1 MISVDELLGFEEER
15 LENVRKSMYECY
27 REIAT
32 PAIEQRP
39 VEFRGETRMVD
50 YIIFDKLSPEDREK
64 LDYYS
69 RILDDVAARKC
80 VLENYIKSNVPEDVI
95 SEYNDYVE
103 PIETYNGVRI
113 SCSAIDL
120 DENREFTRTSIKVGD
135 ALVESPREMSVQEY
149 NQLYTTA
156 LTSMLSNGL
165 TSQQAHD
172 KIEEVC
178 TDAYLAK
185 RNLSEEMSL

>member
-1 MISVDELLGFEEER
+1 MMSADKLISFEEKR
-15 LENVRKSMYECY
+15 FENVRKSMYEHY
-27 REIAT
+27 REIAA

-39 VEFRGETRMVD
+39 MEFRGETRMVD

-69 RILDDVAARKC
+69 SILDDVAARRC
-80 VLENYIKSNVPEDVI
+80 VLRNYVKSNVPEEIV

-103 PIETYNGVRI
+103 PIETYNGIKI
-113 SCSAIDL
+113 SCSALDL
-120 DENREFTRTSIKVGD
+120 DENGEFTRSSIKVGD
-135 ALVESPREMSVQEY
+135 ALVESPREMSIQEY

-165 TSQQAHD
+165 TPQQARD

-185 RNLSEEMSL
+185 RNAGKLL

>member
-69 RILDDVAARKC
+69 RILDDVA
-80 VLENYIKSNVPEDVI
+80 VENVY
-95 SEYNDYVE
+95 
-103 PIETYNGVRI
+103 
-113 SCSAIDL
+113 
-120 DENREFTRTSIKVGD
+120 
-135 ALVESPREMSVQEY
+135 
-149 NQLYTTA
+149 
-156 LTSMLSNGL
+156 
-165 TSQQAHD
+165 
-172 KIEEVC
+172 
-178 TDAYLAK
+178 
-185 RNLSEEMSL
+185 